1 MSEQG
6 KPVERGI
13 METKKTET
21 SRDIVLGPRD
31 EGDYGKAKTSDS

>member
-1 MSEQG
+1 MSQQG
-6 KPVERGI
+6 KPAEHGV

-31 EGDYGKAKTSDS
+31 EGDYGEAKTSD